1 MVHRRVIWPILFVAI
16 LLISIFMLQ
25 LDSKRLEKHIVE
37 LNNLSSQSVYQV
49 YENKARLYHVPSHGE
64 LGEMY
69 TCLKSYRPLA
79 TRKVK
84 KEGEGKSGTIT
95 LELGTYEIYL
105 SVARGEAYGVVL
117 EKYKS
122 DGSLEWRTSPL
133 AVNCDLSLLNQGM

>member
-1 MVHRRVIWPILFVAI
+1 M
-16 LLISIFMLQ
+16 
-25 LDSKRLEKHIVE
+25 E

-49 YENKARLYHVPSHGE
+49 HENKARLYHVPSHGR

-69 TCLKSYRPLA
+69 SCLKSYRPLA

-95 LELGTYEIYL
+95 LALGTYEIYL
-105 SVARGEAYGVVL
+105 SVARGEAYGMVL

-122 DGSLEWRTSPL
+122 DGSLEWRTGPS
-133 AVNCDLSLLNQGM
+133 AVNCDLNLLKKEK